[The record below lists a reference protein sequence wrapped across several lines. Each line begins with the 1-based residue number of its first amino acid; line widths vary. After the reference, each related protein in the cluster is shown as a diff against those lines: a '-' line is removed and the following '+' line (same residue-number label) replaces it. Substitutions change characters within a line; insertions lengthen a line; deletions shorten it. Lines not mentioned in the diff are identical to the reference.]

1 MNELLFWILVFVGV
15 LILLIQASNWFVKA
29 SEYIGLALGVSP
41 FVIGITIVAF
51 GTSLPELATS
61 IAAVYSGTSEIVI
74 GNVIGSNIANLGF
87 VMGCVAVF
95 NKKWRIR
102 QNPMDVDIPLLTAAT
117 FMLYFIIA
125 DLKVTTFEAILL
137 LAGMAIFLGNSIASG
152 KDSFNTEKVDFKW
165 FQVVILVA
173 SGLVIY
179 FSSVWTVTAIEN
191 IATLSGIGADV
202 ISLTLVAFGTSLPEV
217 AVSIVAARRGQLEM
231 ALGNIIGSNIFNTF
245 AVVGIPALIG
255 SLVIP
260 PDILTYSM
268 PFMMAIT
275 LLFVISIASRG
286 VNRWE
291 GSILLLFY
299 IVFLV
304 GLFT

>member
-1 MNELLFWILVFVGV
+1 MGELMFWIIVFVGV
-15 LILLIQASNWFVKA
+15 LALLIQASNWFIKA
-29 SEYIGLALGVSP
+29 SEYLGLSLGVSP
-41 FVIGITIVAF
+41 FLIGITIVAF

-61 IAAVYSGTSEIVI
+61 IAAVFAGNSEIVV

-87 VMGCVAVF
+87 VMGCVAIF

-117 FMLYFIIA
+117 FMLYFIIY
-125 DLKVTTFEAILL
+125 DLKVTNFEAILL
-137 LAGMAIFLGNSIASG
+137 LAGMGIFIGNSIASG
-152 KDSFNTEKVDFKW
+152 KETISSERVRFKW
-165 FQVVILVA
+165 FQIFILIA
-173 SGLVIY
+173 SGVLIY
-179 FSSVWTVTAIEN
+179 FSSVWTIHAIQQ
-191 IATLSGIGADV
+191 IAEISGVRTDLIALS
-202 ISLTLVAFGTSLPEV
+202 LVAFGTSLPEV

-245 AVVGIPALIG
+245 GVMGIPALFG

-260 PDILTYSM
+260 PDTLTYSM

-291 GSILLLFY
+291 GSILMLFY
-299 IVFLV
+299 IVFLA
-304 GLFT
+304 GLFF